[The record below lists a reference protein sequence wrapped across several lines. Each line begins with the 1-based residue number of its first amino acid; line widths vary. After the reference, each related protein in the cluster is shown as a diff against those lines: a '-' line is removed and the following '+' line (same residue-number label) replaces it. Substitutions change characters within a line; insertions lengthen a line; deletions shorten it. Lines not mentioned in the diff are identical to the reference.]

1 MTHRSNWIT
10 DAKKNAANEAI
21 KHVEDEFI
29 VGLGSGSTV
38 AFAISA
44 LGERIQKEKIN
55 IIGIPT
61 SYQSFLLAVKNGI
74 KISTLEE
81 NPNIDITIDGADQID
96 DHLNLIKGMGG
107 ALLREK
113 IVALA
118 STNNIIIADETKKV
132 KNLGDDNHPVPIEV
146 LPFALTQVKNKI
158 IKLGGKP
165 ILREGTGKVGPIIT
179 DNGNIIL
186 DSIFG
191 PISSPADINTRIKM
205 ITGVIETGLF
215 LDTTNIIYL
224 GTSTSVKKI
233 ERRKF
238 E

>member
-1 MTHRSNWIT
+1 MNHKVNLIT
-10 DAKKNAANEAI
+10 KAKRNAAKEAI
-21 KHVEDEFI
+21 KHIEDGFI

-38 AFAISA
+38 AFAIEA
-44 LGERIQKEKIN
+44 LGGKIEKEKIN

-61 SYQSFLLAVKNGI
+61 SYQSFLLAVKHGI
-74 KISTLEE
+74 KTSTLDE

-96 DHLNLIKGMGG
+96 DKLNLIKGMGG

-113 IVALA
+113 IVASA
-118 STNNIIIADETKKV
+118 SKNNIIIADETKKV
-132 KNLGDDNHPVPIEV
+132 KNLGDGNHPVPIEV
-146 LPFALTQVKNKI
+146 LPFALTQVKNKLVEI
-158 IKLGGKP
+158 GGKP
-165 ILREGTGKVGPIIT
+165 ILREGTGKVGPVIT

-191 PISSPADINTRIKM
+191 SITNPADLNTRIKM

-215 LDTTNIIYL
+215 IETTNIFYM
-224 GTSTSVKKI
+224 GTSTSVEKI
-233 ERRKF
+233 NRIKF